1 MWPRAL
7 GLVLAVFLVA
17 VSLAAVQP
25 LRAVEGPIIDIPA
38 PPAAVADDGVNRA
51 PPAAPAK
58 PMAIEFTWETYRSV
72 VVIGEGVGQLR
83 PAWVTTYEE
92 PLTGRGLHMVNP
104 LLRLFG
110 YQAPVPAEKLV
121 VAYRAQA
128 YLDGTGRVH
137 LDARRAVISGPQ
149 ADQWSPDSFIFTL
162 PDRVETVD
170 DNASANVGRIER
182 VVLPGTAPA
191 LYQSLLTKVQVVVGD
206 GI

>member
-1 MWPRAL
+1 MWRQGSWLLAISL
-7 GLVLAVFLVA
+7 SLVS
-17 VSLAAVQP
+17 SLALA
-25 LRAVEGPIIDIPA
+25 AVEGPIIDIPA
-38 PPAAVADDGVNRA
+38 PPAAVDDNSLERV

-72 VVIGEGVGQLR
+72 VVIGDGVGQLR

-92 PLTGRGLHMVNP
+92 PVAMPGL
-104 LLRLFG
+104 LLLDPILGLFG
-110 YQAPVPAEKLV
+110 YAQNAAAPAEKLV

-128 YLDGTGRVH
+128 YLDATGRVH

-170 DNASANVGRIER
+170 DNASANAGHIER
-182 VVLPGTAPA
+182 VIVPATEPG